1 MREAPSGSVSP
12 SRSGAADDQDGVWRL
27 AVGLDPPGGDG
38 AAAPLMARGAWR
50 CEMPARQSRARFRL
64 AA

>member
-1 MREAPSGSVSP
+1 MAVLVLPGRN
-12 SRSGAADDQDGVWRL
+12 GATDDLDGAWRL
-27 AVGLDPPGGDG
+27 AVGLGPLGGDG

-50 CEMPARQSRARFRL
+50 CEMPARRSEPRFHL